1 MVVLLLHGI
10 LPGQQPRILRLR
22 FRSFLELV
30 LQENPQVQIARADFL
45 RAPNG
50 VLRAQAPFDP
60 TLSETAEDTRSLS
73 PTFSQLQGAPT
84 LSTLMAVSSLQYQQQ
99 LPWGEMLA
107 VKLNTNR
114 FSSNSIFGL
123 LNPSFGTGLSFSLRQ
138 PLWNDYRGVE
148 ERAHLRAARDNV
160 IVADQTAR
168 AEILRVLEGAAE
180 SYWEAVQAQAAVR
193 MEQDA
198 LARAQKAWAHDRK
211 EYEIG
216 LIAEGDTLQTASQV
230 SRVRIQMV
238 DTGRQAALTLNT
250 LREYLGL
257 YGPGAEQVKLELLD
271 EPGAPIWP
279 ESPASPDAQNPG
291 ADAWKQRP
299 EVRAAQQ
306 QMQSDQLLRR
316 AAHDALRPHVD
327 LVLEGGSNGLGGIP
341 VEADSATALAQGWST
356 AFGQA
361 FAMKYPTYGAT
372 LQVSLPLHHRAA
384 QADYSDAVIRLHA
397 DRQQVDALHQRIAHQ
412 IADAWESLR
421 AAREKEQLA
430 GQLVELARQQF
441 DFEQQKY
448 DLGTITAFELVDA
461 QSKLT
466 GAEADRLN
474 AEIALQEA
482 HIAFAFATGSFLS
495 GQHIRLDVQE
505 P

>member
-1 MVVLLLHGI
+1 MAVLLLHGI

-45 RAPNG
+45 QARNG

-60 TLSETAEDTRSLS
+60 TLSEMAEDTRSLS
-73 PTFSQLQGAPT
+73 PTYTQLAGAPT
-84 LSTLMAVSSLQYQQQ
+84 LSTLTAFSSLQYQQQ
-99 LPWGEMLA
+99 LPWGETLT

-123 LNPSFGTGLSFSLRQ
+123 LNPSFGTGLSFSLQQ
-138 PLWNDYRGVE
+138 PLWNDFRGVQ
-148 ERAHLRAARDNV
+148 ERAHLWAARDNV
-160 IVADQTAR
+160 IVADQNAQ
-168 AEILRVLEGAAE
+168 AQILQLLEGAAE
-180 SYWEAVQAQAAVR
+180 AYWEAVQAQAAVR

-211 EYEIG
+211 EYQIG

-238 DTGRQAALTLNT
+238 DTERQAALTLNA

-279 ESPASPDAQNPG
+279 ESADVQNPG
-291 ADAWKQRP
+291 TDAWTQRP

-306 QMQSDQLLRR
+306 QMQSDQRLRR
-316 AAHDALRPHVD
+316 AAQDALRPKVD
-327 LVLEGGSNGLGGIP
+327 LVLQGGSNGLGGIP
-341 VEADSATALAQGWST
+341 VGADSATALATQGWGT

-361 FAMKYPTYGAT
+361 FAMKYPTYSAT
-372 LQVSLPLHHRAA
+372 LEVSLPLHHRAA

-412 IADAWESLR
+412 IADAWENLR
-421 AAREKEQLA
+421 AAREKEKLTT
-430 GQLVELARQQF
+430 QLVTLAQQQF

-466 GAEADRLN
+466 AAEADRLN
-474 AEIALQEA
+474 AEIAVQEA
-482 HIAFAFATGSFLS
+482 HMAFAFAAGTFLS
-495 GQHIRLDVQE
+495 DQHLHLDIQ
-505 P
+505 PR